1 MGGTALDVCLIPD
14 GIPPVTARQEIG
26 GSPILAP
33 AVDIVTVGAG
43 GGSIAQVDRAGR
55 LRVGPESAGAAP
67 GPAAYGS
74 GGDRAPLT
82 DAHVVARTLPSSLP
96 LARPLRP
103 DTRAA
108 RAGLQPVAPRRCPP
122 LL

>member
-1 MGGTALDVCLIPD
+1 MGGTSLDVCLIPD

-74 GGDRAPLT
+74 GGGRATPT
-82 DAHVVARTLPSSLP
+82 VAPVRVRTRRGSLP
-96 LARPLRP
+96 RGVATRP
-103 DTRAA
+103 DN
-108 RAGLQPVAPRRCPP
+108 RAGRV
-122 LL
+122 

>member
-1 MGGTALDVCLIPD
+1 MGGTSLDVCLVPD

-55 LRVGPESAGAAP
+55 LRVGPRERRRRAWP
-67 GPAAYGS
+67 G
-74 GGDRAPLT
+74 R
-82 DAHVVARTLPSSLP
+82 
-96 LARPLRP
+96 LRP
-103 DTRAA
+103 
-108 RAGLQPVAPRRCPP
+108 RR
-122 LL
+122 